1 MIKLKNE
8 NKWKN
13 QQQKKRYQ
21 LGLIFETC
29 DLVFKDHSDR
39 KKNEAQFSTTLMIN
53 DGLKKKLNFTK
64 RPETKKNKDKIL
76 NKSIEWTTYSF
87 LLEGKIKKKIT
98 EGSKKL
104 TI

>member
-29 DLVFKDHSDR
+29 DLVFKDHSDK

-53 DGLKKKLNFTK
+53 D
-64 RPETKKNKDKIL
+64 E
-76 NKSIEWTTYSF
+76 
-87 LLEGKIKKKIT
+87 IKKKIKFH
-98 EGSKKL
+98 KKARNKKK
-104 TI
+104 

>member
-1 MIKLKNE
+1 
-8 NKWKN
+8 
-13 QQQKKRYQ
+13 
-21 LGLIFETC
+21 
-29 DLVFKDHSDR
+29 
-39 KKNEAQFSTTLMIN
+39 MIN
-53 DGLKKKLNFTK
+53 DEIKKKIKFHKKARN
-64 RPETKKNKDKIL
+64 KKNKDKIL

>member
-1 MIKLKNE
+1 
-8 NKWKN
+8 
-13 QQQKKRYQ
+13 
-21 LGLIFETC
+21 
-29 DLVFKDHSDR
+29 
-39 KKNEAQFSTTLMIN
+39 MIN